1 MRCKT
6 YYNQRQ
12 APFVCL
18 GQLAFRLGHQGI
30 APVLSRWE
38 WVRVQ
43 EEFVRGHGISRAGP
57 LQGGFLVHAVGPE
70 GIIVEREDGRDYDP
84 RLLLAASLPLDKVVL
99 GGVHAVPARDLDA
112 LGVLV
117 LAAQRRLERHGVQLV
132 VAGAPPDAL
141 ELARRRPER
150 QLQVRGRLAHV
161 AAQDQPVARVL
172 VERLPGLRVERVPE
186 VDVAYGV

>member
-1 MRCKT
+1 MGCKT

-12 APFVCL
+12 APFVSL
-18 GQLAFRLGHQGI
+18 GQLALRLGHQGI
-30 APVLSRWE
+30 APVLPRRE
-38 WVRVQ
+38 RVRVQ
-43 EEFVRGHGISRAGP
+43 EELVRGHGISRAGP
-57 LQGGFLVHAVGPE
+57 LQGGLLVHAVGPE
-70 GIIVEREDGRDYDP
+70 GIIVEREYGRDYDTV
-84 RLLLAASLPLDKVVL
+84 LAISPPLDKVVL

-132 VAGAPPDAL
+132 VARAPPDGL
-141 ELARRRPER
+141 ELARRRPKR